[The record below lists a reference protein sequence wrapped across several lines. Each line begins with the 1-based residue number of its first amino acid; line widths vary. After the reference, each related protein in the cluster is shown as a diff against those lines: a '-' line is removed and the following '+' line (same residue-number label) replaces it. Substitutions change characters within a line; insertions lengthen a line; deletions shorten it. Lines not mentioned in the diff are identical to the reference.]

1 MNKKYLLDTNIC
13 IYLFRGKH
21 DIAKCI
27 MQIGAENCYISEITI
42 AELMFGAENS
52 KNPERHY
59 DEIKRLQENVK
70 IIRMLET
77 LPEYAKIKKELR
89 TAGTPIEDFD
99 ILIGAA
105 ARANNMI
112 LVTENIKHL
121 GKISNLET
129 ENWVTNN
136 IK

>member
-13 IYLFRGKH
+13 IYLFRGKY
-21 DIAKCI
+21 DIANRI
-27 MQIGAENCYISEITI
+27 LHVGVENCCISEITI

-52 KNPERHY
+52 NYPERHY
-59 DEIKRLQENVK
+59 EEIRKLQEQVN
-70 IIRMLET
+70 IIRMFDT

-105 ARANNMI
+105 ARANGMT
-112 LVTENIKHL
+112 LVTENVKHL
-121 GKISNLET
+121 GKISNLEI
-129 ENWVTNN
+129 ENWIKNN
-136 IK
+136 I